1 MKTSSARD
9 VTGEL
14 SSIEVEENRKN
25 KETDKV
31 AQIKR
36 ERRGEEEREQHSHW
50 QNL

>member
-9 VTGEL
+9 VTGEF
-14 SSIEVEENRKN
+14 SIEVKEKRKN

-36 ERRGEEEREQHSHW
+36 ERRGEEERKQHSHW